1 MIIYNLKSKKNI
13 KTNNMSFNELLKSVN
28 NFNKR
33 LTWEQYFS
41 LIVNVTKLRSS
52 CDRLKVGC
60 IIIRDNRILTTGYN
74 GHIPG
79 SPHNS
84 YIENNHEQLTIHAE
98 VNAVSYASKNGI
110 NINNSVAYITH
121 YPCPNCTKALISSG
135 IKEIYYLN
143 DYNNSKISQ
152 MLLQSAGIKVNK
164 ILL

>member
-1 MIIYNLKSKKNI
+1 
-13 KTNNMSFNELLKSVN
+13 MSFNELLETVN
-28 NFNKR
+28 KFEKR

-52 CDRLKVGC
+52 CERLKVGC
-60 IIIRDNRILTTGYN
+60 LIVKNNRILSSGYN
-74 GHIPG
+74 GHIAG
-79 SPHNS
+79 TPHQS
-84 YIENNHEQLTIHAE
+84 YVENNHEQLTIHAE

-110 NINNSVAYITH
+110 NINNSTAYITH
-121 YPCPNCTKALISSG
+121 YPCPNCTKTLIASG

-143 DYNNSKISQ
+143 DYKNSKVSN